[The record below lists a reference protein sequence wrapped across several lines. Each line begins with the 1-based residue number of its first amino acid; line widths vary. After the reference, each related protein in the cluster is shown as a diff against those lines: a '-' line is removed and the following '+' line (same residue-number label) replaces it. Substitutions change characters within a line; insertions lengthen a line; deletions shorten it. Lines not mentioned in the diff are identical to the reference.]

1 MSLRGDLAVALD
13 ELARARERIAELEE
27 RLAKTSRNSSKPPS
41 SDGLGKPP
49 PKPRSLRRKSG
60 RKPGGQDG
68 HVGRTLSQVTKPRHE
83 QVHDPVSCGKCR
95 AGLAGAP
102 VTDVERRQ
110 GFDMPP
116 AANAATAPHLVH
128 RDLESGP
135 R

>member
-1 MSLRGDLAVALD
+1 MSLRGDLAGALD

-68 HVGRTLSQVTKPRHE
+68 HLGRTLSQGPKPRHE
-83 QVHDPVSCGKCR
+83 QVRDPVSCGQSG
-95 AGLAGAP
+95 AGPAGAP
-102 VTDVERRQ
+102 VTDAGRR
-110 GFDMPP
+110 
-116 AANAATAPHLVH
+116 T
-128 RDLESGP
+128 
-135 R
+135 